1 MVEKCIPL
9 ACKTMLQYVLNVEAT
24 HHTSRHYITT
34 VVNSF
39 FNCCVSLGEGRHTNS
54 LNESIM
60 SQHATTNKK
69 IKELLKVKN
78 CQTLISKVCHLRA
91 K

>member
-9 ACKTMLQYVLNVEAT
+9 ACKTMLQYVLKVEAT

-54 LNESIM
+54 FNDKLRVSM
-60 SQHATTNKK
+60 QQQTRKK
-69 IKELLKVKN
+69 KELLKVKN
-78 CQTLISKVCHLRA
+78 
-91 K
+91 